1 MAKVQYMFPKGGKI
15 QSETLKL
22 FYGMNA
28 ILAEGVRSG
37 SEDNKTTFGD
47 QPDPLLLFHVSYVYF
62 ARFADFSIKP
72 RQGDALGQIDLARLI
87 IPPKAVLYCVVWLS
101 CCVCLNKLSKDQF
114 RVVSSEGNK
123 LEITWYE
130 NA

>member
-28 ILAEGVRSG
+28 MLAEGVRSG

-47 QPDPLLLFHVSYVYF
+47 
-62 ARFADFSIKP
+62 
-72 RQGDALGQIDLARLI
+72 
-87 IPPKAVLYCVVWLS
+87 
-101 CCVCLNKLSKDQF
+101 
-114 RVVSSEGNK
+114 
-123 LEITWYE
+123 
-130 NA
+130 